1 MKYIL
6 ALDQSTSASKA
17 FLVDGRG
24 EIVRRASLPHRQYY
38 PGDGLAEHDPEEIYR
53 NVMTVLDQAAGDTPL
68 SEIAALAISNQRET
82 VVLWDR
88 RTGKSVCPAIVWQD
102 VRGRDVCARLAGQA
116 EQILRTTGLGLSPY
130 YPASKVAHL
139 LENRPDLLEMARG
152 GDLAMGTIES
162 YLIYRITGRHVT
174 DVSNASRTQLMNLK
188 TLAWDDDMIRIFG
201 LERSMLAPEILPT
214 DGEFGFWKGVPITG
228 VLGDSHATLFGQG
241 CVHPGDTKVSYGTGS
256 SVMMNMGQTPA
267 ICPDGSL
274 TTAVAFH
281 YGGRVHYQTEGNITC
296 SCDTLVWLCR
306 EMAWFRDEA
315 EIEAMAATV
324 PDAGGVQLVPALSGL
339 GAPYFDGDARG
350 VLCGLS
356 RGSTRAHVAR
366 AALEGIAQRCD
377 DVTEAMAAFCGSA
390 PALLAADGGGA
401 KNALMMQAQADLAG
415 CRVRCAGHAELSAL
429 GAAYMAG
436 LKTGLYASLEEIPA
450 RQAAG
455 REYVP
460 RMAPEKR
467 EAMRRAWKLAVA
479 RAQLK

>member
-1 MKYIL
+1 M
-6 ALDQSTSASKA
+6 
-17 FLVDGRG
+17 
-24 EIVRRASLPHRQYY
+24 
-38 PGDGLAEHDPEEIYR
+38 
-53 NVMTVLDQAAGDTPL
+53 
-68 SEIAALAISNQRET
+68 
-82 VVLWDR
+82 
-88 RTGKSVCPAIVWQD
+88 
-102 VRGRDVCARLAGQA
+102 
-116 EQILRTTGLGLSPY
+116 
-130 YPASKVAHL
+130 
-139 LENRPDLLEMARG
+139 
-152 GDLAMGTIES
+152 
-162 YLIYRITGRHVT
+162 
-174 DVSNASRTQLMNLK
+174 SNASRTQLMNLK

-366 AALEGIAQRCD
+366 AALEGIAQRCA

-401 KNALMMQAQADLAG
+401 KNALMMQAQADSGGLPGALRGSRGAFRPGGGVYGRAEDGAVCFAG
-415 CRVRCAGHAELSAL
+415 GNSCPAGRRQ
-429 GAAYMAG
+429 GIRPPDG
-436 LKTGLYASLEEIPA
+436 PGKTGGNAPGLETGRGPGTIEIKTKDGGKSTCP
-450 RQAAG
+450 
-455 REYVP
+455 P
-460 RMAPEKR
+460 
-467 EAMRRAWKLAVA
+467 LA
-479 RAQLK
+479 

>member
-1 MKYIL
+1 M
-6 ALDQSTSASKA
+6 DQCTSASKA
-17 FLVDGRG
+17 FLVDAGG
-24 EIVRRASLPHRQYY
+24 AICAGASVAHRQYY
-38 PGDGLAEHDPEEIYR
+38 PRRGFVEHDPEEIYR

-68 SEIAALAISNQRET
+68 SRNCRAGGSSNQRET

-130 YPASKVAHL
+130 HPASKVAHL

-228 VLGDSHATLFGQG
+228 VLGQTSHATLFGQG

-256 SVMMNMGQTPA
+256 SVMMNMGQTAA

-281 YGGRVHYQTEGNITC
+281 YGGRVHYQTEGDITC
-296 SCDTLVWLCR
+296 SCDTLGAGLCR
-306 EMAWFRDEA
+306 EMAWFRGTRRKLKQWPPRCRTREA
-315 EIEAMAATV
+315 CSSA
-324 PDAGGVQLVPALSGL
+324 PALSGL
-339 GAPYFDGDARG
+339 GCT
-350 VLCGLS
+350 LI
-356 RGSTRAHVAR
+356 STETPGAFS
-366 AALEGIAQRCD
+366 AA
-377 DVTEAMAAFCGSA
+377 
-390 PALLAADGGGA
+390 
-401 KNALMMQAQADLAG
+401 
-415 CRVRCAGHAELSAL
+415 
-429 GAAYMAG
+429 
-436 LKTGLYASLEEIPA
+436 
-450 RQAAG
+450 
-455 REYVP
+455 
-460 RMAPEKR
+460 
-467 EAMRRAWKLAVA
+467 
-479 RAQLK
+479 

>member
-1 MKYIL
+1 
-6 ALDQSTSASKA
+6 
-17 FLVDGRG
+17 
-24 EIVRRASLPHRQYY
+24 
-38 PGDGLAEHDPEEIYR
+38 
-53 NVMTVLDQAAGDTPL
+53 
-68 SEIAALAISNQRET
+68 
-82 VVLWDR
+82 
-88 RTGKSVCPAIVWQD
+88 
-102 VRGRDVCARLAGQA
+102 
-116 EQILRTTGLGLSPY
+116 
-130 YPASKVAHL
+130 
-139 LENRPDLLEMARG
+139 
-152 GDLAMGTIES
+152 
-162 YLIYRITGRHVT
+162 
-174 DVSNASRTQLMNLK
+174 
-188 TLAWDDDMIRIFG
+188 
-201 LERSMLAPEILPT
+201 
-214 DGEFGFWKGVPITG
+214 
-228 VLGDSHATLFGQG
+228 
-241 CVHPGDTKVSYGTGS
+241 
-256 SVMMNMGQTPA
+256 
-267 ICPDGSL
+267 
-274 TTAVAFH
+274 
-281 YGGRVHYQTEGNITC
+281 
-296 SCDTLVWLCR
+296 
-306 EMAWFRDEA
+306 MAWFRDEA

-366 AALEGIAQRCD
+366 AALEGIAQRCA

-460 RMAPEKR
+460 RMATEKR